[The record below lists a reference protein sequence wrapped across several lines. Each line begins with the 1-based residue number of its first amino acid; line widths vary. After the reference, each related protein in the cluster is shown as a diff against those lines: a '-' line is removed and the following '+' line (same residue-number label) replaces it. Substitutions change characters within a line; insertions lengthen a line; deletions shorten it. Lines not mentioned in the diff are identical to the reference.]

1 MSYNDLRK
9 GRFSESGRE
18 YLITSVTHGRS
29 AIFNDF
35 NSARLLIN
43 TLRES
48 ESHYKCQ
55 WLCWV
60 VMPDHFHGLLQLH
73 DSDADDLSSIMKFI
87 KGQSARDINK
97 QLNRSGALWQTGFH
111 DHALRKEDDRV
122 ATARYIVANPLRAG
136 LVERL
141 ADWPHWDSVW
151 L

>member
-9 GRFSESGRE
+9 GRHAESGQE
-18 YLITSVTHGRS
+18 YLITAVAHQRT

-35 NSARLLIN
+35 NCSRVLIK
-43 TLRES
+43 TLRDS
-48 ESHYKCQ
+48 EQRHDCQ

-60 VMPDHFHGLLQLH
+60 IMPDHFHGLLRLNN
-73 DSDADDLSSIMKFI
+73 SPPDDVSKVMKFV
-87 KGQSARDINK
+87 KGQSGRMINK
-97 QLNRSGALWQTGFH
+97 LLDRSGKLWQTGFH
-111 DHALRKEDDRV
+111 DHALRHEEDRLHI
-122 ATARYIVANPLRAG
+122 ARYIVANPLRAG

>member
-18 YLITSVTHGRS
+18 YLITSVTHNRS
-29 AIFNDF
+29 PIFNDF
-35 NSARLLIN
+35 DCARILIN

-48 ESHYKCQ
+48 EVRHNCM

-60 VMPDHFHGLLQLH
+60 VMPDHFHGLLQLQN
-73 DSDADDLSSIMKFI
+73 ADEYDLSHIMKFI
-87 KGQSARDINK
+87 KGQSASVINN
-97 QLNRSGALWQTGFH
+97 QLNRSGSLWQTGFH
-111 DHALRKEDDRV
+111 DHALRKEEDRV

-136 LVERL
+136 LTTTL
-141 ADWPHWDSVW
+141 ANWPHWDSVW